1 MDGKGRARD
10 NAFIERLWRNVKYEE
25 IYLNP
30 PDDGLDLHLK
40 LVEYFNFYNN
50 QRGHEGIEYQSPV
63 EVYNN
68 TASDQTPVIHDIETY
83 EQKKKGV
90 RNGIEKENFT
100 TEVVT

>member
-1 MDGKGRARD
+1 MGTPSARKPVYLRSVYKFILENGIKLSMDGKGRARD

-50 QRGHEGIEYQSPV
+50 
-63 EVYNN
+63 
-68 TASDQTPVIHDIETY
+68 
-83 EQKKKGV
+83 
-90 RNGIEKENFT
+90 
-100 TEVVT
+100 